1 MNFDFKRKIMKKI
14 LNSYLITLFCF
25 LLLSACSKD
34 DETVV
39 VLNGEDPVVTVE
51 NVTPLVGY
59 VGAEFTITGT
69 EFGMMKDAVEI
80 RVGDNPVEVVS
91 CEDNSIVA
99 KIVEGTTSGKVS
111 VDVFGQTVNTDFVFD
126 VLGQPG
132 ITGISSVY
140 GFSGDEIVFTGHDLG
155 ISKSAYKVLFT
166 GTEESA
172 EFVGNTENEKFT
184 VKVPENAQSG
194 KINVE
199 ISGIQVNV
207 PLTNGFTVLKHAT
220 VSGLVAGEGYPG
232 GVISVKGS
240 ELKPALLEDV
250 EVQPMKVLLVQGDK
264 TISAEVDGTQ
274 TTNELVV
281 AKLPED
287 IQPGDYVVTVSTSF
301 EEVATDAPL
310 AFKVKEKPVVT
321 SLSANSAH
329 NGDELIFSCEHIDG
343 VTAEN
348 VEVLFGETKAE
359 VISVAGNQI
368 TVKVPSQLEAGNCTI
383 TLKINGADIALGS
396 SAEFTVLPTPKITA
410 VDVQKFLHNETMALV
425 KTEDELVITGENFGT
440 EKDDV
445 TVQIGGKTA
454 TVSSIT
460 NSEIKFT
467 VPQGFSEGR
476 ISVTF
481 ADIDVPIEYTG
492 MNFKSLSPND
502 DISEYVLKNYKAPFI
517 PDGDDMQRSGEW
529 MKPLNWIV
537 ENGATDVMAGFAV
550 QLTPKGDKTAG
561 KVLALQTEWGFPDS
575 KTNGKVYQKVT
586 LVPGKYKLSGVV
598 THTVISGVAY
608 LAVAGGGDFAVTT
621 DAIEST
627 ALASEAVPVS
637 VAENVTETVEVEF
650 EVTEAKDYSIGFVA
664 TLNAEKKYVKFQSF
678 TLSYLGDVQ
687 P

>member
-34 DETVV
+34 EETVV
-39 VLNGEDPVVTVE
+39 ILNGEDPVVTVK

-59 VGAEFTITGT
+59 AGAEFTITGT
-69 EFGMMKDAVEI
+69 EFGMMKDAIEV

-111 VDVFGQTVNTDFVFD
+111 VDVFGQTVNTEFVFD

-140 GFSGDEIVFTGHDLG
+140 GFPGDEILFTGHDLG

-184 VKVPENAQSG
+184 IKVPENAQSG

-199 ISGIQVNV
+199 ISGMQVSV

-220 VSGLVAGEGYPG
+220 VSGLVASEGYSG
-232 GVISVKGS
+232 GIISVKGT
-240 ELKPALLEDV
+240 ELKPTLLEEV

-287 IQPGDYVVTVSTSF
+287 IQPGDYVVMVSTSF

-310 AFKVKEKPVVT
+310 AFKVKEKPVVK
-321 SLSANSAH
+321 SLSASEAY
-329 NGDELIFSCEHIDG
+329 NGDELVFNCEHIDG

-348 VEVLFGETKAE
+348 VEVLFGEIKADD
-359 VISVAGNQI
+359 VFVAGNQI
-368 TVKVPSQLEAGNCTI
+368 TVKVPSLLEAGKYSI
-383 TLKINGADIALGS
+383 ALKINGADIALGG

-410 VDVQKFLHNETMALV
+410 IDVKNFLHNETVALV
-425 KTEDELVITGENFGT
+425 KTGDELVITGENFGT
-440 EKDDV
+440 EANGV
-445 TVQIGGKTA
+445 TVQIGGQTA
-454 TVSSIT
+454 IISSIT

-467 VPQGFSEGR
+467 VPQGFSEGK
-476 ISVTF
+476 ISMTF
-481 ADIDVPIEYTG
+481 TGIDVPIEYTG
-492 MNFKSLSPND
+492 INFKSLSPND

-517 PDGDDMQRSGEW
+517 PDGDDMQRGGEW
-529 MKPLNWIV
+529 MKPLDWVV
-537 ENGATDVMAGFAV
+537 ENGATDVMTGFAV

-561 KVLALQTEWGFPDS
+561 KVLALQTDWGFPKKMTD
-575 KTNGKVYQKVT
+575 GKVYQKVA
-586 LVPGKYKLSGVV
+586 LVPGRYKLSGAV
-598 THTVISGVAY
+598 TQTVISGNAY

-621 DAIEST
+621 NAIGST
-627 ALASEAVPVS
+627 ALASVAIPVN
-637 VAENVTETVEVEF
+637 VAQDSSQSIDVEF
-650 EVTEAKDYSIGFVA
+650 NVTEAKDYSIGFVA
-664 TLNAEKKYVKFQSF
+664 TLNAAQKYVKFQNF
-678 TLSYLGDVQ
+678 TLTYLGEE
-687 P
+687 

>member
-34 DETVV
+34 EETVV
-39 VLNGEDPVVTVE
+39 ILNGEDPVVTVE

-59 VGAEFTITGT
+59 AGAEFTITGT
-69 EFGMMKDAVEI
+69 EFGMMKDAIEV

-140 GFSGDEIVFTGHDLG
+140 GFPEDEIVFTGHDLG

-440 EKDDV
+440 EKADV
-445 TVQIGGKTA
+445 IVQIGGKTA
-454 TVSSIT
+454 IISSIT

-467 VPQGFSEGR
+467 VPQEFSEGK
-476 ISVTF
+476 ISMTF

-502 DISEYVLKNYKAPFI
+502 DISEYVLKNYKAPFV
-517 PDGDDMQRSGEW
+517 PDGDDMQRGGEW
-529 MKPLNWIV
+529 MKPLDWVV

-561 KVLALQTEWGFPDS
+561 KVLALQTDWGFPKKMTD
-575 KTNGKVYQKVT
+575 GKVYQKVA
-586 LVPGKYKLSGVV
+586 LVPGRYKLSGAV
-598 THTVISGVAY
+598 TQTVISGNAY

-621 DAIEST
+621 NAIGST
-627 ALASEAVPVS
+627 ALASVAIPVN
-637 VAENVTETVEVEF
+637 VAQDSSQSIDVEF
-650 EVTEAKDYSIGFVA
+650 NVTEAKDYSIGFVA
-664 TLNAEKKYVKFQSF
+664 TLNAAQKYVKFQNF
-678 TLSYLGDVQ
+678 TLTYLGEE
-687 P
+687 

>member
-1 MNFDFKRKIMKKI
+1 M
-14 LNSYLITLFCF
+14 
-25 LLLSACSKD
+25 LLSACSKD

-69 EFGMMKDAVEI
+69 EFGMMKDAIEV

-111 VDVFGQTVNTDFVFD
+111 VDVFGQTVNTEFVFD

-140 GFSGDEIVFTGHDLG
+140 GFPGDEIVFTGHDLG

-166 GTEESA
+166 GAEESA

-199 ISGIQVNV
+199 ISGMQVNV

-220 VSGLVAGEGYPG
+220 VSGLVTDEGYPG
-232 GVISVKGS
+232 GIISVKGT
-240 ELKPALLEDV
+240 ELKPALLEEV
-250 EVQPMKVLLVQGDK
+250 EVQSMKVVLLQGDK

-287 IQPGDYVVTVSTSF
+287 IQPGDYVVMVSTSF
-301 EEVATDAPL
+301 EEVAVDAPL

-321 SLSANSAH
+321 SLSANQAY
-329 NGDELIFSCEHIDG
+329 NGSKLVFNCEHIDG

-348 VEVLFGETKAE
+348 VEVLFGETKADD
-359 VISVAGNQI
+359 VSVAGNQI
-368 TVKVPSQLEAGNCTI
+368 TVKVPSQLEAGKCTI

-410 VDVQKFLHNETMALV
+410 VDVQNFLHNETMALV
-425 KTEDELVITGENFGT
+425 KTGDELVITGENFGT
-440 EKDDV
+440 KKDDV

-467 VPQGFSEGR
+467 VPQEFSEGK
-476 ISVTF
+476 ISMTF
-481 ADIDVPIEYTG
+481 TGIDVPIEYTG
-492 MNFKSLSPND
+492 MSFKCLSPND

-517 PDGDDMQRSGEW
+517 PDGDDMRRSGEW

-537 ENGATDVMAGFAV
+537 ENGATDDMAGFAL
-550 QLTPKGDKTAG
+550 QLTKKYDKNTG
-561 KVLALQTEWGFPDS
+561 MVLALQTDWGFPFK
-575 KTNGKVYQKVT
+575 KTNGIVYQKVV
-586 LVPGKYKLSGVV
+586 LVPGTYKLSGVV
-598 THTVISGVAY
+598 KEAAITGKAY
-608 LAVAGGGDFAVTT
+608 LAVANNNNFAVTT
-621 DAIEST
+621 DNISNGTLSNAEITSTGVIEC
-627 ALASEAVPVS
+627 V
-637 VAENVTETVEVEF
+637 F
-650 EVTEAKDYSIGFVA
+650 DVTEAKDYSIGFVA
-664 TLNAEKKYVKFQSF
+664 TLNEAKKFVKFQSF
-678 TLSYLGDVQ
+678 TLTYLGEVQ

>member
-34 DETVV
+34 EETVV

-59 VGAEFTITGT
+59 AGAEFTITGT
-69 EFGMMKDAVEI
+69 EFGMMKDAIEV

-111 VDVFGQTVNTDFVFD
+111 VDVFGQTVNTEFVFD

-140 GFSGDEIVFTGHDLG
+140 GFPGDEILFTGHDLG

-184 VKVPENAQSG
+184 IKVPENAQSG

-199 ISGIQVNV
+199 ISGMQVSV

-240 ELKPALLEDV
+240 ELKPALLEEV

-281 AKLPED
+281 AKLPAD

-301 EEVATDAPL
+301 EEVATDVPL

-321 SLSANSAH
+321 SLSASEAY
-329 NGDELIFSCEHIDG
+329 NGDELVFNCEHIDG

-348 VEVLFGETKAE
+348 VEVLFAETKAE
-359 VISVAGNQI
+359 VISVAGNKI
-368 TVKVPSQLEAGNCTI
+368 TVKVPQLEAGKYNI
-383 TLKINGADIALGS
+383 VLKINGADIELGS
-396 SAEFTVLPTPKITA
+396 SAEFTVLSTPKIVA
-410 VDVQKFLHNETMALV
+410 VDIMNFLHNETVALV
-425 KTEDELVITGENFGT
+425 KTGDELVITGENFGT
-440 EKDDV
+440 ETNGV
-445 TVQIGGKTA
+445 TVQIGGQTA
-454 TVSSIT
+454 IISSIT
-460 NSEIKFT
+460 NRKIKFT
-467 VPQGFSEGR
+467 VPQGFSEGK
-476 ISVTF
+476 ISITF
-481 ADIDVPIEYTG
+481 TGIDVPIEYTG

-502 DISEYVLKNYKAPFI
+502 DISEYVLKNYKAPFV
-517 PDGDDMQRSGEW
+517 PDGDAMQRGGEW
-529 MKPLNWIV
+529 MKPLDWVV

-561 KVLALQTEWGFPDS
+561 KVLALQTDWGFPKKMTD
-575 KTNGKVYQKVT
+575 GKVYQKVA
-586 LVPGKYKLSGVV
+586 LVPGRYKLSGAV
-598 THTVISGVAY
+598 TQTVISGNAY

-621 DAIEST
+621 NAIGST
-627 ALASEAVPVS
+627 ALASVAIPVN
-637 VAENVTETVEVEF
+637 VAQDSSQSIDVEF
-650 EVTEAKDYSIGFVA
+650 NVTEAKDYSIGFVA
-664 TLNAEKKYVKFQSF
+664 TLNAAQKYVKFQNF
-678 TLSYLGDVQ
+678 TLTYLGEE
-687 P
+687 

>member
-329 NGDELIFSCEHIDG
+329 NGDELIFNCEHIDG

-410 VDVQKFLHNETMALV
+410 VDVQNFLHNETMALV
-425 KTEDELVITGENFGT
+425 KTGDKLVITGENFGT

-467 VPQGFSEGR
+467 VPQGFSEGK

-492 MNFKSLSPND
+492 MNFKSLSSND

-517 PDGDDMQRSGEW
+517 PDGDDMQKSGEW

-537 ENGATDVMAGFAV
+537 ENGATDVMAGFAL
-550 QLTPKGDKTAG
+550 QLNPKGDKTAG
-561 KVLALQTEWGFPDS
+561 KVLALQTEWGFPAK
-575 KTNGKVYQKVT
+575 KTNGKVYQKVA

-627 ALASEAVPVS
+627 ALASIEVPEN
-637 VAENVTETVEVEF
+637 VAENVTQSVEVEF
-650 EVTEAKDYSIGFVA
+650 DVTEPKDYSIGFVA
-664 TLNAEKKYVKFQSF
+664 TLNEAKKFVKFQSF
-678 TLSYLGDVQ
+678 TLTYLGEE
-687 P
+687 

>member
-1 MNFDFKRKIMKKI
+1 M
-14 LNSYLITLFCF
+14 
-25 LLLSACSKD
+25 LLSACSKD

-69 EFGMMKDAVEI
+69 EFGMMKDAIEV

-111 VDVFGQTVNTDFVFD
+111 VDVFGQTVNTEFVFD

-140 GFSGDEIVFTGHDLG
+140 GFPGDEIVFTGHDLG

-166 GTEESA
+166 GAEESA

-199 ISGIQVNV
+199 ISGMQVNV

-220 VSGLVAGEGYPG
+220 VSGLVTDEGYPG
-232 GVISVKGS
+232 GIISVKGT
-240 ELKPALLEDV
+240 ELKPALLEEV
-250 EVQPMKVLLVQGDK
+250 EVQPMKVVLLQGDK

-287 IQPGDYVVTVSTSF
+287 IQPGDYVVMVSTSF
-301 EEVATDAPL
+301 EEVAVDAPL

-321 SLSANSAH
+321 SLSANQAY
-329 NGDELIFSCEHIDG
+329 NGSKLVFNCEHIDG

-348 VEVLFGETKAE
+348 VEVLFGETKADD
-359 VISVAGNQI
+359 VSVAGNQI
-368 TVKVPSQLEAGNCTI
+368 TVKVPSQLEAGKCTI

-410 VDVQKFLHNETMALV
+410 VDVQNFQHNETMALV
-425 KTEDELVITGENFGT
+425 KTGDELVITGENFGT
-440 EKDDV
+440 KKDDV

-467 VPQGFSEGR
+467 VPQEFSEGK
-476 ISVTF
+476 ISMTF
-481 ADIDVPIEYTG
+481 TGIDVPIEYTG
-492 MNFKSLSPND
+492 MSFKCLSPND

-517 PDGDDMQRSGEW
+517 PDGDDMRRSGEW

-537 ENGATDVMAGFAV
+537 ENGATDDMAGFAL
-550 QLTPKGDKTAG
+550 QLTKKYDKNTG
-561 KVLALQTEWGFPDS
+561 MVLALQTDWGFPFK
-575 KTNGKVYQKVT
+575 KTNGIVYQKVV
-586 LVPGKYKLSGVV
+586 LVPGTYKLSGVV
-598 THTVISGVAY
+598 KEAAITGKAY
-608 LAVAGGGDFAVTT
+608 LAVANNNNFAVTT
-621 DAIEST
+621 DNISNGTLSNAEITSTGVIEC
-627 ALASEAVPVS
+627 V
-637 VAENVTETVEVEF
+637 F
-650 EVTEAKDYSIGFVA
+650 DVTEAKDYSIGFVA
-664 TLNAEKKYVKFQSF
+664 TLNEAKKFVKFQSF
-678 TLSYLGDVQ
+678 TLTYLGEVQ

>member
-1 MNFDFKRKIMKKI
+1 MNFNFKRKIMKKI

-34 DETVV
+34 EETVV
-39 VLNGEDPVVTVE
+39 ILNGEDPVVTVE

-59 VGAEFTITGT
+59 AGAEFTITGT
-69 EFGMMKDAVEI
+69 EFGMMKDAIEV

-140 GFSGDEIVFTGHDLG
+140 GFPEDEIVFTGHDLG

-172 EFVGNTENEKFT
+172 EFVGNAENEKFT

-194 KINVE
+194 KIEVE

-220 VSGLVAGEGYPG
+220 VSGLVASEGYSEG
-232 GVISVKGS
+232 IISVKGT
-240 ELKPALLEDV
+240 ELKPTLLEEV

-287 IQPGDYVVTVSTSF
+287 IQPGDYVVMVSTSF

-310 AFKVKEKPVVT
+310 AFKVKEKPVVK
-321 SLSANSAH
+321 SLSASDAY
-329 NGDELIFSCEHIDG
+329 NGDELVFNCEHIDG

-348 VEVLFGETKAE
+348 VEVLFGEIKADD
-359 VISVAGNQI
+359 VFVTGNQI
-368 TVKVPSQLEAGNCTI
+368 TVKVPSQLEAGKCSI

-425 KTEDELVITGENFGT
+425 KTGDELVIIGENFGT
-440 EKDDV
+440 EANGV
-445 TVQIGGKTA
+445 TVQIGGQTA
-454 TVSSIT
+454 IISSIA

-467 VPQGFSEGR
+467 VPQGFSEGK
-476 ISVTF
+476 ISMTF
-481 ADIDVPIEYTG
+481 TGIDVPIEYTG
-492 MNFKSLSPND
+492 INFKSLSPND

-537 ENGATDVMAGFAV
+537 ENGATDVMAGFAL
-550 QLTPKGDKTAG
+550 QLTKKYDKNTG
-561 KVLALQTEWGFPDS
+561 MVLALQTEWGFPAR
-575 KTNGKVYQKVT
+575 KTNGKVYQKVV
-586 LVPGKYKLSGVV
+586 LVRGKYKLSGVV
-598 THTVISGVAY
+598 KEAAITGKAY
-608 LAVAGGGDFAVTT
+608 LAVANNNNFAVTT
-621 DAIEST
+621 DNISNGTLSNAEITSTGVIEC
-627 ALASEAVPVS
+627 V
-637 VAENVTETVEVEF
+637 F
-650 EVTEAKDYSIGFVA
+650 DVTEAKDYSIGFVA
-664 TLNAEKKYVKFQSF
+664 TLNEAKKYVKLESF
-678 TLSYLGDVQ
+678 TLTYLGEE
-687 P
+687 

>member
-1 MNFDFKRKIMKKI
+1 M
-14 LNSYLITLFCF
+14 
-25 LLLSACSKD
+25 LLSACSKD

-69 EFGMMKDAVEI
+69 EFGMMKDAIEV

-111 VDVFGQTVNTDFVFD
+111 VDVFGQTVNTEFVFD

-140 GFSGDEIVFTGHDLG
+140 GFPGDEIVFTGHDLG

-166 GTEESA
+166 GAEESA

-199 ISGIQVNV
+199 ISGMQVNV

-220 VSGLVAGEGYPG
+220 VSGLVTDEGYPG
-232 GVISVKGS
+232 GIISVKGT
-240 ELKPALLEDV
+240 ELKPALLEEV
-250 EVQPMKVLLVQGDK
+250 EVQPMKVVLLQGDK

-287 IQPGDYVVTVSTSF
+287 IQPGDYVVMVSTSF

-321 SLSANSAH
+321 LLSANQAY
-329 NGDELIFSCEHIDG
+329 NGSKLVFNCEHIDG

-348 VEVLFGETKAE
+348 VEVLFGETKADD
-359 VISVAGNQI
+359 VSVAGNQI
-368 TVKVPSQLEAGNCTI
+368 TVKVPSQLEAGKCTI
-383 TLKINGADIALGS
+383 TLKINGADIELGS

-410 VDVQKFLHNETMALV
+410 VDVQNFLHNETMALV
-425 KTEDELVITGENFGT
+425 KTGDELVITGENFGT

-467 VPQGFSEGR
+467 VPQEFSEGK
-476 ISVTF
+476 ISMTF
-481 ADIDVPIEYTG
+481 TGIDVPIEYTG
-492 MNFKSLSPND
+492 MSFKCLSPND
-502 DISEYVLKNYKAPFI
+502 DISKYVLKNYKAPFT
-517 PDGDDMQRSGEW
+517 PDGNAMERNGEW

-537 ENGATDVMAGFAV
+537 ENGATDGMAGFAL
-550 QLTPKGDKTAG
+550 QLDPKGDKTAG
-561 KVLALQTEWGFPDS
+561 KVLALQTEWGFPAS
-575 KTNGKVYQKVT
+575 KTNGKVYQKVV

-598 THTVISGVAY
+598 THTEISGSAY

-621 DAIEST
+621 DAIGST
-627 ALASEAVPVS
+627 SLASIAVPGN
-637 VAENVTETVEVEF
+637 VAQNVTQSVEVEF
-650 EVTEAKDYSIGFVA
+650 DVTEAKDYSIGFVA
-664 TLNAEKKYVKFQSF
+664 TLTAAKKFVKFQSF
-678 TLSYLGDVQ
+678 TLTYLGEIQ

>member
-1 MNFDFKRKIMKKI
+1 M
-14 LNSYLITLFCF
+14 
-25 LLLSACSKD
+25 
-34 DETVV
+34 
-39 VLNGEDPVVTVE
+39 
-51 NVTPLVGY
+51 
-59 VGAEFTITGT
+59 
-69 EFGMMKDAVEI
+69 
-80 RVGDNPVEVVS
+80 
-91 CEDNSIVA
+91 
-99 KIVEGTTSGKVS
+99 
-111 VDVFGQTVNTDFVFD
+111 
-126 VLGQPG
+126 
-132 ITGISSVY
+132 
-140 GFSGDEIVFTGHDLG
+140 
-155 ISKSAYKVLFT
+155 LFT

-329 NGDELIFSCEHIDG
+329 NGDELIFNCEHIDG
-343 VTAEN
+343 ATAEN

-368 TVKVPSQLEAGNCTI
+368 TVKVPSQLEAGKCTI

-440 EKDDV
+440 EPTDV
-445 TVQIGGKTA
+445 TVQIGGKAA

-460 NSEIKFT
+460 DSEIKFK
-467 VPQGFSEGR
+467 VPQEFSEGR

-492 MNFKSLSPND
+492 MNFKCLSPND

-517 PDGDDMQRSGEW
+517 PDGDDIQKSGEW

-537 ENGATDVMAGFAV
+537 ENGATDVMAGFAL
-550 QLTPKGDKTAG
+550 QLTDKYDKNTG
-561 KVLALQTEWGFPDS
+561 MVLALQTEWGFPAR
-575 KTNGKVYQKVT
+575 KTNGKVYQKVV
-586 LVPGKYKLSGVV
+586 LVRGKYKLSGVV
-598 THTVISGVAY
+598 KEAAITGKAY
-608 LAVAGGGDFAVTT
+608 LAVANNNNFAVTT
-621 DAIEST
+621 DNISNGTLSNAEITSTGVIEC
-627 ALASEAVPVS
+627 V
-637 VAENVTETVEVEF
+637 F
-650 EVTEAKDYSIGFVA
+650 DVTEAKDYSIGFVA
-664 TLNAEKKYVKFQSF
+664 TLNEAKKYVKLESF
-678 TLSYLGDVQ
+678 TLTYLGEE
-687 P
+687 

>member
-1 MNFDFKRKIMKKI
+1 M
-14 LNSYLITLFCF
+14 
-25 LLLSACSKD
+25 LLSACSKD
-34 DETVV
+34 DEKVV

-69 EFGMMKDAVEI
+69 EFGMMKDAIEV

-111 VDVFGQTVNTDFVFD
+111 VDVFGQTVNTEFVFD

-140 GFSGDEIVFTGHDLG
+140 GFPGDEIVFTGHDLG

-166 GTEESA
+166 GAEESA

-199 ISGIQVNV
+199 ISGMQVNV

-220 VSGLVAGEGYPG
+220 VSGLVTDEGYPG
-232 GVISVKGS
+232 GIISVKGT
-240 ELKPALLEDV
+240 ELKPALLEEV
-250 EVQPMKVLLVQGDK
+250 EVQPMKVVLLQGDK

-287 IQPGDYVVTVSTSF
+287 IQPGDYVVMVSTSF
-301 EEVATDAPL
+301 EEVAVDAPL

-321 SLSANSAH
+321 SLSANQAY
-329 NGDELIFSCEHIDG
+329 NGSKLVFNCEHIDG

-348 VEVLFGETKAE
+348 VEVLFGETKADD
-359 VISVAGNQI
+359 VSVAGNQI
-368 TVKVPSQLEAGNCTI
+368 TVKVPSQLEAGKCTI

-410 VDVQKFLHNETMALV
+410 VDVQNFLHNETMALV
-425 KTEDELVITGENFGT
+425 KTGDELVITGENFGT
-440 EKDDV
+440 KKDDV

-467 VPQGFSEGR
+467 VPQEFSEGK
-476 ISVTF
+476 ISMTF
-481 ADIDVPIEYTG
+481 TGIDVPIEYTG
-492 MNFKSLSPND
+492 MSFKCLSPND

-517 PDGDDMQRSGEW
+517 PDGDDMRRSGEW

-537 ENGATDVMAGFAV
+537 ENGATDDMAGFAL
-550 QLTPKGDKTAG
+550 QLTKKYDKNTG
-561 KVLALQTEWGFPDS
+561 MVLALQTDWGFPFK
-575 KTNGKVYQKVT
+575 KTNGIVYQKVV
-586 LVPGKYKLSGVV
+586 LVPGTYKLSGVV
-598 THTVISGVAY
+598 KEAAITGKAY
-608 LAVAGGGDFAVTT
+608 LAVANNNNFAVTT
-621 DAIEST
+621 DNISNGTLSNAEITSTGVIEC
-627 ALASEAVPVS
+627 V
-637 VAENVTETVEVEF
+637 F
-650 EVTEAKDYSIGFVA
+650 DVTEAKDYSIGFVA
-664 TLNAEKKYVKFQSF
+664 TLNEAKKFVKFQSF
-678 TLSYLGDVQ
+678 TLTYLGEVQ

>member
-199 ISGIQVNV
+199 ISGMQVNV

-220 VSGLVAGEGYPG
+220 VSGLVTDEGYPG
-232 GVISVKGS
+232 GIISVKGT
-240 ELKPALLEDV
+240 ELKPALLEEV
-250 EVQPMKVLLVQGDK
+250 EVQPMKVLLVLGDK

-368 TVKVPSQLEAGNCTI
+368 TVKVPSQLEAGKCTI

-410 VDVQKFLHNETMALV
+410 VDVQNFLHNETMALV
-425 KTEDELVITGENFGT
+425 KTGDELVITGENFGT
-440 EKDDV
+440 EPTDV
-445 TVQIGGKTA
+445 TVQIGGKAA

-460 NSEIKFT
+460 DSEIKFK
-467 VPQGFSEGR
+467 VPQEFSEGR

-502 DISEYVLKNYKAPFI
+502 DISVYVLKNYKAPFI

-537 ENGATDVMAGFAV
+537 ENGATDVMAGFAL
-550 QLTPKGDKTAG
+550 QLTDKYDKNTG
-561 KVLALQTEWGFPDS
+561 MVLALQTDWGFPFK
-575 KTNGKVYQKVT
+575 KTNGIVYQKVV

-598 THTVISGVAY
+598 KEAAITGKAY
-608 LAVAGGGDFAVTT
+608 LAVANNNNFAVTT
-621 DAIEST
+621 DNISNGTLSNAEITSTGVIEC
-627 ALASEAVPVS
+627 VFV
-637 VAENVTETVEVEF
+637 
-650 EVTEAKDYSIGFVA
+650 VTEAKDYSIGFVA
-664 TLNAEKKYVKFQSF
+664 TLNEAKKFVKFQSF
-678 TLSYLGDVQ
+678 TLTYLGEVQ

>member
-34 DETVV
+34 EETVV
-39 VLNGEDPVVTVE
+39 ILNGEDPVVTVE

-59 VGAEFTITGT
+59 AGAEFTITGT
-69 EFGMMKDAVEI
+69 EFGMMKDAIEV

-140 GFSGDEIVFTGHDLG
+140 GFPEDEIVFTGHDLG

-172 EFVGNTENEKFT
+172 EFVGNAENEKFT

-194 KINVE
+194 KIEVE

-220 VSGLVAGEGYPG
+220 VSGLVASEGYSG
-232 GVISVKGS
+232 GIISVKGT
-240 ELKPALLEDV
+240 ELKPTLLEEV

-287 IQPGDYVVTVSTSF
+287 IQPGDYVVMVSTSF

-310 AFKVKEKPVVT
+310 AFKVKEKPVVK
-321 SLSANSAH
+321 SLSASEAY
-329 NGDELIFSCEHIDG
+329 NGDELVFNCEHIDG

-348 VEVLFGETKAE
+348 VEVLFGEIKADD
-359 VISVAGNQI
+359 VFVAGNQI
-368 TVKVPSQLEAGNCTI
+368 TVKVPSLLEAGKYSI
-383 TLKINGADIALGS
+383 ALKINGADIALGG

-410 VDVQKFLHNETMALV
+410 IDVKNFLHNETVALV
-425 KTEDELVITGENFGT
+425 KTGDELVITGENFGT
-440 EKDDV
+440 EANGV
-445 TVQIGGKTA
+445 TVQIGGQTA
-454 TVSSIT
+454 IISSIT

-467 VPQGFSEGR
+467 VPQGFSEGK
-476 ISVTF
+476 ISMTF
-481 ADIDVPIEYTG
+481 TGIDVPIEYTG
-492 MNFKSLSPND
+492 INFKSLSPND

-517 PDGDDMQRSGEW
+517 PDGDDMQRGGEW
-529 MKPLNWIV
+529 MKPLDWVV
-537 ENGATDVMAGFAV
+537 ENGATDVMTGFAV

-561 KVLALQTEWGFPDS
+561 KVLALQTDWGFPKKMTD
-575 KTNGKVYQKVT
+575 GKVYQKVA
-586 LVPGKYKLSGVV
+586 LVPGRYKLSGAV
-598 THTVISGVAY
+598 TQTVISGNAY

-621 DAIEST
+621 NAIGST
-627 ALASEAVPVS
+627 ALASVAIPVN
-637 VAENVTETVEVEF
+637 VAQDSSQSIDVEF
-650 EVTEAKDYSIGFVA
+650 NVTEAKDYSIGFVA
-664 TLNAEKKYVKFQSF
+664 TLNAAQKYVKFQNF
-678 TLSYLGDVQ
+678 TLTYLGEE
-687 P
+687 

>member
-1 MNFDFKRKIMKKI
+1 M
-14 LNSYLITLFCF
+14 
-25 LLLSACSKD
+25 LLSACSKD

-69 EFGMMKDAVEI
+69 EFGMMKDAIEV

-111 VDVFGQTVNTDFVFD
+111 VDVFGQTVNTEFVFD

-140 GFSGDEIVFTGHDLG
+140 GFPGDEIVFTGHDLG

-166 GTEESA
+166 GAEESA

-199 ISGIQVNV
+199 ISGMQVNV

-220 VSGLVAGEGYPG
+220 VSGLVTDEGYPG
-232 GVISVKGS
+232 GIISVKGT
-240 ELKPALLEDV
+240 ELKPALLEEV
-250 EVQPMKVLLVQGDK
+250 EVQPMKVVLLQGDK

-287 IQPGDYVVTVSTSF
+287 IQPGDYVVMVSTSF

-321 SLSANSAH
+321 SLSANQAY
-329 NGDELIFSCEHIDG
+329 NGSKLVFNCEHIDG

-348 VEVLFGETKAE
+348 VEVLFGETKADD
-359 VISVAGNQI
+359 VSVAGNQI
-368 TVKVPSQLEAGNCTI
+368 TVKVPSQLEAGKCTI

-410 VDVQKFLHNETMALV
+410 VDVQNFLHNETMALV
-425 KTEDELVITGENFGT
+425 KTGEDLVITGENFGT
-440 EKDDV
+440 EKADV
-445 TVQIGGKTA
+445 IVQIGGKTA
-454 TVSSIT
+454 IISSIT

-467 VPQGFSEGR
+467 VPQEFSEGK
-476 ISVTF
+476 ISMTF

-492 MNFKSLSPND
+492 MSFKCLSPND

-517 PDGDDMQRSGEW
+517 PDGDDIQKSGEW

-537 ENGATDVMAGFAV
+537 ENGATDVMAGFAL
-550 QLTPKGDKTAG
+550 QLTDKYDKNTG
-561 KVLALQTEWGFPDS
+561 MVLALQTEWGFPAK

-621 DAIEST
+621 DAIGST
-627 ALASEAVPVS
+627 ALASIVVP
-637 VAENVTETVEVEF
+637 ENVAQNVTRSVEVEF
-650 EVTEAKDYSIGFVA
+650 DVTEAKDYSIGFVA
-664 TLNAEKKYVKFQSF
+664 TLNAEKKFVKFQSF
-678 TLSYLGDVQ
+678 TLTYLGEE
-687 P
+687 

>member
-172 EFVGNTENEKFT
+172 EFVGNTENENFT

-329 NGDELIFSCEHIDG
+329 NGDELIFNCEYIDG

-410 VDVQKFLHNETMALV
+410 VDVQNFLHNETMALV
-425 KTEDELVITGENFGT
+425 KTGDKLVITGENFGT

-467 VPQGFSEGR
+467 VPQGFSEGK

-492 MNFKSLSPND
+492 MNFKSLSSND

-517 PDGDDMQRSGEW
+517 PDGDDMQKSGEW

-537 ENGATDVMAGFAV
+537 ENGATDVMAGFAL
-550 QLTPKGDKTAG
+550 QLNPKGDKTAG
-561 KVLALQTEWGFPDS
+561 KVLALQTEWGFPAK
-575 KTNGKVYQKVT
+575 KTNGKVYQKVA

-627 ALASEAVPVS
+627 ALASIEVPEN
-637 VAENVTETVEVEF
+637 VAENVTQSVEVEF
-650 EVTEAKDYSIGFVA
+650 DVTEPKDYSIGFVA
-664 TLNAEKKYVKFQSF
+664 TLNEAKKFVKFQSF
-678 TLSYLGDVQ
+678 TLTYLGEE
-687 P
+687 

>member
-1 MNFDFKRKIMKKI
+1 M
-14 LNSYLITLFCF
+14 
-25 LLLSACSKD
+25 LLSACSKD

-69 EFGMMKDAVEI
+69 EFGMMKDAIEV

-111 VDVFGQTVNTDFVFD
+111 VDVFGQTVNTEFVFD

-140 GFSGDEIVFTGHDLG
+140 GFPGDEIVFTGHDLG

-166 GTEESA
+166 GAEESA

-199 ISGIQVNV
+199 ISGMQVNV

-220 VSGLVAGEGYPG
+220 VSGLVTDEGYPG
-232 GVISVKGS
+232 GIISVKGT
-240 ELKPALLEDV
+240 ELKPALLEEV
-250 EVQPMKVLLVQGDK
+250 EVQPMKVVLLQGDK

-287 IQPGDYVVTVSTSF
+287 IQPGDYVVMVSTSF

-321 SLSANSAH
+321 LLSANQAY
-329 NGDELIFSCEHIDG
+329 NGSKLVFNCEHIDG

-348 VEVLFGETKAE
+348 VEVLFGETKADD
-359 VISVAGNQI
+359 VSVAGNQI
-368 TVKVPSQLEAGNCTI
+368 TVKVPSQLEAGKCTI

-410 VDVQKFLHNETMALV
+410 VDVQNFLHNETMALV
-425 KTEDELVITGENFGT
+425 KTGDELVITGENFGT

-467 VPQGFSEGR
+467 VPQEFSEGK
-476 ISVTF
+476 ISMTF
-481 ADIDVPIEYTG
+481 TGIDVPIEYTG
-492 MNFKSLSPND
+492 MSFKCLSPND

-517 PDGDDMQRSGEW
+517 PDGDDIQKNGEW

-537 ENGATDVMAGFAV
+537 ENGATDVMAGFAL
-550 QLTPKGDKTAG
+550 QLNPKGDKTAG
-561 KVLALQTEWGFPDS
+561 KVLALQTEWGFPAK
-575 KTNGKVYQKVT
+575 KTNGKVYQKVA

-598 THTVISGVAY
+598 KEAAITGKAY
-608 LAVAGGGDFAVTT
+608 LAVANNNNFAVTT
-621 DAIEST
+621 DNISNGTLSNAEITSTGVIEC
-627 ALASEAVPVS
+627 V
-637 VAENVTETVEVEF
+637 F
-650 EVTEAKDYSIGFVA
+650 DVTEAKDYSIGFVA
-664 TLNAEKKYVKFQSF
+664 TLNEAKKYVKLESF
-678 TLSYLGDVQ
+678 TLTYLGEE
-687 P
+687 